1 MPAKVHPYFRRICL
15 PANRGQSPSICGGK
29 YYEKSPENRG
39 QSASIFGGKYDEKTR
54 A

>member
-15 PANRGQSPSICGGK
+15 PENRRQSPSILGGND
-29 YYEKSPENRG
+29 YEKSAGRSP
-39 QSASIFGGKYDEKTR
+39 SIFDGKYDEKTR

>member
-15 PANRGQSPSICGGK
+15 LANRGQSPSICGGK
-29 YYEKSPENRG
+29 YYEKSAADRG
-39 QSASIFGGKYDEKTR
+39 RSSSIFGGKYDEKTR